1 MRLATR
7 HEIELVLI
15 EIAIGIGA
23 NIGGRTN
30 YFEIDALA
38 PGLLEGERCDGIIE
52 PGVVERYGKALSH
65 RALVLRTSV

>member
-1 MRLATR
+1 MGLATR

-30 YFEIDALA
+30 YFEIDAPA
-38 PGLLEGERCDGIIE
+38 PGLLEGEGRDGIIE
-52 PGVVERYGKALSH
+52 PGVVERYGKAS
-65 RALVLRTSV
+65 